1 MSGSPG
7 ADHSPIDALAQRVDG
22 VEEGLLTCVHCGFCL
37 PACPTYR
44 ELGDEADSPRGR
56 LHLMRAV
63 AEGRLDPAGDAFQ
76 THIDRCLGCRACE
89 PVCPSSVPYGSLLE
103 SARQVARAARPVRE
117 RTAGPVVEA
126 MLRVFRSPLILRTSL
141 AAARLARALGL
152 PRLARRL
159 APSGPKGR
167 ATRFAAAMLEAS
179 GGFRKTTGLRGS
191 EGARQPASRPPEAPA
206 PDLPAKPREPAAA
219 APRVALLPGCV
230 QGSLFARVVD
240 ASERV
245 LGRNGCAV
253 VRMGA
258 GGCCGALHAH
268 AGDHDGSLALA
279 RARIAEAERLDVDV
293 IATDAAGCGAAM
305 KEYGD
310 WFAGDPEW
318 ADRAAVFSERVRDV
332 TEVLADLGPVPGA
345 ELRRTVAWD
354 PPCHLRHAQRADAA
368 TEMVLA
374 AIPGLEVRTVADPDA
389 CCGGAGIYGMTHP
402 ELGGA
407 IGERKVSEVRAT
419 GAPCVATGNPGCMMQ
434 IGAGLILA
442 GAKVEV
448 VHPVELLD
456 ESYRLLA
463 ERGASPRAERLR
475 PRREAH
481 SE

>member
-1 MSGSPG
+1 VRESSGTG
-7 ADHSPIDALAQRVDG
+7 HSSIDALAKRVDG

-103 SARQVARAARPVRE
+103 SARQVARAARPARQ
-117 RTAGPVVEA
+117 RTAGPVVET
-126 MLRVFRSPLILRTSL
+126 MLRVFRSPMVLRASL
-141 AAARLARALGL
+141 AAARLARGLGL

-159 APSGPKGR
+159 APSGPNGR
-167 ATRFAAAMLEAS
+167 AARFAAAMLEAS
-179 GGFRKTTGLRGS
+179 GGRRTSR
-191 EGARQPASRPPEAPA
+191 GARDVTTSQTPTAPPLASTT
-206 PDLPAKPREPAAA
+206 PRAARA
-219 APRVALLPGCV
+219 GGPRVALLPGCV
-230 QGSLFARVVD
+230 QGGLFSRVVD

-245 LGRNGCAV
+245 LKRNGCSV
-253 VRMGA
+253 VRLRA

-279 RARIAEAERLDVDV
+279 RARIGEVERLGVDV
-293 IATDAAGCGAAM
+293 VATDAAGCGAAM
-305 KEYGD
+305 KEYGE
-310 WFAGDPEW
+310 WFANDPAW
-318 ADRAAVFSERVRDV
+318 AERAAVFSDRVRDV
-332 TEVLADLGPVPGA
+332 TEVLADLGPMPGA
-345 ELRRTVAWD
+345 ELRGSVAYD
-354 PPCHLRHAQRADAA
+354 PPCHLRHAQRADDA
-368 TEMVLA
+368 TEVVLA
-374 AIPGLEVRTVADPDA
+374 AIPGLQVRMVSDPDA

-442 GAKVEV
+442 GSKMDV

-456 ESYRLLA
+456 ESYRLLDTTD
-463 ERGASPRAERLR
+463 GSP
-475 PRREAH
+475 
-481 SE
+481 

>member
-1 MSGSPG
+1 MSDSHRGG
-7 ADHSPIDALAQRVDG
+7 HSPIDALAQRVDG

-76 THIDRCLGCRACE
+76 THMDRCLGCRACE

-103 SARQVARAARPVRE
+103 SARQVARAARPARE
-117 RTAGPVVEA
+117 RTAGPVIDL
-126 MLRVFRSPLILRTSL
+126 MLRVFESPMILRASL
-141 AAARLARALGL
+141 AAARVARALGV
-152 PRLARRL
+152 PRLVRRL

-167 ATRFAAAMLEAS
+167 AGRFAAAMLEAS
-179 GGFRKTTGLRGS
+179 DGSAGRGTRS
-191 EGARQPASRPPEAPA
+191 RPASTRPASVPPQPEPPQPDSAPSSAGSA
-206 PDLPAKPREPAAA
+206 PPASAPMVRGDGPA
-219 APRVALLPGCV
+219 VALLPGCV
-230 QGSLFARVVD
+230 QGSLFSRVVD

-245 LGRNGCAV
+245 LARNGCAV

-268 AGDHDGSLALA
+268 AGDHDGSLDLA
-279 RARIAEAERLDVDV
+279 RRRIAEAERLDVDLV
-293 IATDAAGCGAAM
+293 VTDAAGCGAAM
-305 KEYGD
+305 KEYGEWLAD
-310 WFAGDPEW
+310 DPAW
-318 ADRAAVFSERVRDV
+318 ADRAAAFSERVRDV
-332 TEVLADLGPVPGA
+332 TEVLADRGPLKGGEV
-345 ELRRTVAWD
+345 RRNVAYD
-354 PPCHLRHAQRADAA
+354 PPCHLKHAQRADAA
-368 TEMVLA
+368 TETVLA
-374 AIPGLEVRTVADPDA
+374 AIPGLQVRTVADPDA

-442 GAKVEV
+442 GADMGV

-456 ESYRLLA
+456 ESYRRLDDAGGA
-463 ERGASPRAERLR
+463 ERGSR
-475 PRREAH
+475 
-481 SE
+481 